1 MYQVQQRKAAS
12 VELVVRKFV
21 DGNDSYRRALHAY
34 VIDIHPDR
42 ERIIILIERRGVDYY
57 ATAVQPTPAN
67 KE

>member
-12 VELVVRKFV
+12 VELVVRKFI
-21 DGNDSYRRALHAY
+21 DGNDNYRRALHAH
-34 VIDIHPDR
+34 VIDIHPDK

-57 ATAVQPTPAN
+57 ATAVQSIPAT